1 MKKII
6 VSLILLIPL
15 LTGCASVNTKLTIN
29 KDETAS
35 IEAVLNY
42 KGDIE
47 NDKSYKTLTI
57 LENYPKFFDDNYIIY
72 KREGSPSSIYARK
85 RVKNIIYS
93 DLNLS
98 SLGFETNLPGGRF
111 IDVKKNI
118 FAKMYKVDMSY
129 DFSKQQDR
137 IHFIDEKELTASSGV
152 PKPEYYQ
159 EYMQDNE
166 QADEN
171 SSTERDDFLSNVD
184 ESVFLFD
191 DFTDDDVKKSQ
202 DDNNNFDMLFSI
214 KLPSFAAYNNADI
227 SQGMDTYIWRIK
239 KDGVTNIKLQYIVYN
254 GWSIAFLILL
264 FILLL
269 LYLAKRILRH
279 DAQKRIGSEN

>member
-152 PKPEYYQ
+152 LKPEYYQ
-159 EYMQDNE
+159 EYIQDNE